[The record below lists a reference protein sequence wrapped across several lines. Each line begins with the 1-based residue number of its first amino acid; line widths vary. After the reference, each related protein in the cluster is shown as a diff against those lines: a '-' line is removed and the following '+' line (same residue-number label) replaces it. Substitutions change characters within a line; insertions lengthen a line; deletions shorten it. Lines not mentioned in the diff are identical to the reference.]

1 MKIKRKMRIRK
12 SNSAKKLEMG
22 DPLDVLKPQ
31 FAAKIRKKVSQCR
44 KEI

>member
-1 MKIKRKMRIRK
+1 MRIRK

-31 FAAKIRKKVSQCR
+31 FAAKIRKKSLTVPKR
-44 KEI
+44 NLKGGP